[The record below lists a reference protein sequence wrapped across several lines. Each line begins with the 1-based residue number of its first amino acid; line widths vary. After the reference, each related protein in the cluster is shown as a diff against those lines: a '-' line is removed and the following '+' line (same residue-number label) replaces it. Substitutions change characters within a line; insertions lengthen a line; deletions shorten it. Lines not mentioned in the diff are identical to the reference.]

1 MVTLSKSSFFKILL
15 QLYID
20 TRVLKKKGDIDMT
33 ILNLHPLVLDKEL
46 AVVLGLNEALI
57 LQQVHYWIE
66 INKKN
71 NRNFHEGRYWTY
83 NTIDEW
89 HEEFPFWSNS
99 TIKRTFKRLR
109 DMNLIIVDNF
119 NVYQM
124 DRTLWYTI
132 NYEELEK
139 MIKDEENNSAT
150 DATLDKNDAMIGS
163 KGDDNDIQ
171 NEPMERTNMNS
182 PLPEITTKTSTE
194 ISTKT
199 STEISNQSIYHEK
212 SLKDDRGI
220 DGRNPSYEDFQERYK
235 KIIKNCELHAIDEKY
250 QVAADHAIKLL
261 LLDIENSKRI
271 KIGDNYIP
279 AKIAENDVKRL
290 NFFAI
295 EHAVNKFKEASRMRE
310 IRNPIGYLKVLI
322 YNSISEM
329 DIDVDSKLR
338 YADLI

>member
-1 MVTLSKSSFFKILL
+1 MVTLSKSPFCKILL

-150 DATLDKNDAMIGS
+150 DATLDKNDTMIGS

-182 PLPEITTKTSTE
+182 PLPEIT
-194 ISTKT
+194 TKT

>member
-1 MVTLSKSSFFKILL
+1 MALRKVGLIFMLTLSKSSFCKILL

-139 MIKDEENNSAT
+139 MIKDEEN
-150 DATLDKNDAMIGS
+150 DATLDKNDTMIGS

-194 ISTKT
+194 IS
-199 STEISNQSIYHEK
+199 NQSIYHEK
-212 SLKDDRGI
+212 LLKDDRGI

>member
-1 MVTLSKSSFFKILL
+1 M
-15 QLYID
+15 
-20 TRVLKKKGDIDMT
+20 DMT
-33 ILNLHPLVLDKEL
+33 ILNSHPLVLDKEL

-139 MIKDEENNSAT
+139 MIKDEENNS
-150 DATLDKNDAMIGS
+150 DTLDQNDTMIGS
-163 KGDDNDIQ
+163 KENDNDIQ
-171 NEPMERTNMNS
+171 NEPMERSKMTS
-182 PLPEITTKTSTE
+182 PLPEIT
-194 ISTKT
+194 TKT

-212 SLKDDRGI
+212 LLKDDRGI

-250 QVAADHAIKLL
+250 QVAAAHAIKLL

-279 AKIAENDVKRL
+279 AKIAENDIKRL

-310 IRNPIGYLKVLI
+310 IRNPVGYLKVLI

-329 DIDVDSKLR
+329 DIDMDSKLR

>member
-57 LQQVHYWIE
+57 LQLVHYWIE

-139 MIKDEENNSAT
+139 MIKDEKNNSAT

-194 ISTKT
+194 IS
-199 STEISNQSIYHEK
+199 NQSIYHEK

-235 KIIKNCELHAIDEKY
+235 KVIKNCELYAIDEKY

-261 LLDIENSKRI
+261 LLDI
-271 KIGDNYIP
+271 
-279 AKIAENDVKRL
+279 KIA
-290 NFFAI
+290 
-295 EHAVNKFKEASRMRE
+295 KE
-310 IRNPIGYLKVLI
+310 
-322 YNSISEM
+322 
-329 DIDVDSKLR
+329 
-338 YADLI
+338 

>member
-139 MIKDEENNSAT
+139 MIKDEEN
-150 DATLDKNDAMIGS
+150 DATLDKNDTMIGS

>member
-1 MVTLSKSSFFKILL
+1 
-15 QLYID
+15 
-20 TRVLKKKGDIDMT
+20 
-33 ILNLHPLVLDKEL
+33 
-46 AVVLGLNEALI
+46 
-57 LQQVHYWIE
+57 
-66 INKKN
+66 
-71 NRNFHEGRYWTY
+71 
-83 NTIDEW
+83 
-89 HEEFPFWSNS
+89 
-99 TIKRTFKRLR
+99 
-109 DMNLIIVDNF
+109 
-119 NVYQM
+119 M

-139 MIKDEENNSAT
+139 MIKDEEN
-150 DATLDKNDAMIGS
+150 DATLDKNDTMIGS

-194 ISTKT
+194 IS
-199 STEISNQSIYHEK
+199 NQSIYHEK
-212 SLKDDRGI
+212 LLKDDRGI

>member
-1 MVTLSKSSFFKILL
+1 MLTLSKSSFCKILL

-139 MIKDEENNSAT
+139 MIKDEEN
-150 DATLDKNDAMIGS
+150 DATLDKNDTMIGS

-194 ISTKT
+194 IS
-199 STEISNQSIYHEK
+199 NQSIYHEK
-212 SLKDDRGI
+212 LLKDDRGI